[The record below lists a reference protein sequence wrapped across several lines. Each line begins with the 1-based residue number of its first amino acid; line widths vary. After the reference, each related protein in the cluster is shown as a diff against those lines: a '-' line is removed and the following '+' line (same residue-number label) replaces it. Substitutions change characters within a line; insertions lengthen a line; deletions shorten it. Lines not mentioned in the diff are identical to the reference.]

1 MLKSSIRKIYAI
13 IKVYDSNN
21 NIIYGENSKGYWYI
35 YEYDS
40 NNNRI
45 YSENIFGIMM
55 DNR

>member
-21 NIIYGENSKGYWYI
+21 NIVYCENSNDDWCKQ
-35 YEYDS
+35 EFDS

-45 YSENIFGIMM
+45 YSENIFGVMI